1 MSAFCGFGLGF
12 ILSDV
17 FRIPKYPVSKAI
29 KSLGKRKNKQI
40 SRLEIWLGD
49 FSNLI
54 ASKLRLNE
62 YKRLQLK
69 ADLES
74 ADMTLSPEQYVGN
87 AIVKSVLV
95 AVLAIPF
102 LFFAPLISLVMIIIA
117 IAVYVGEYGK
127 VGKIIREKRRKIE
140 YELPRLVSSIDKTL
154 IHSRDVLGILDSYR
168 EHAGEELRRE
178 LEITVADMRSGNYE
192 VALTRLES
200 RVGSS
205 MMSDVTRGLISVI
218 RGDKTDVY
226 WGNLVLKFSDYQRT
240 LLKTEANKAPKRVRK
255 LSMALL
261 FCFMLVYVVV
271 IGQVLSGSAVLFGR
285 DVRMK
290 MIRSIFKNKR
300 GESYV
305 DVAITVM
312 IVAFVLVFSVNI
324 VSIVALNQN
333 VKIMSDQIIDYA
345 TRNGTTDI
353 GDYVKTLRENSGI
366 DFACSFAGTDYL
378 SGQKV
383 QLGDV
388 IRCKLTYRVSIF
400 GFGDAVFPVTVQA
413 DSQGISQVYWK

>member
-1 MSAFCGFGLGF
+1 MKLLIQLLVSAFCGFGLGF

-102 LFFAPLISLVMIIIA
+102 LFFAPLISLVMIIIT
-117 IAVYVGEYGK
+117 IAVYVGEYRK

-140 YELPRLVSSIDKTL
+140 YELPRLVSSIDTTL

-168 EHAGEELRRE
+168 EHAGEELRRA

-240 LLKTEANKAPKRVRK
+240 LLKAEANKAPKRVRK

-271 IGQVLSGSAVLFGR
+271 IGQVL
-285 DVRMK
+285 
-290 MIRSIFKNKR
+290 
-300 GESYV
+300 
-305 DVAITVM
+305 
-312 IVAFVLVFSVNI
+312 
-324 VSIVALNQN
+324 
-333 VKIMSDQIIDYA
+333 
-345 TRNGTTDI
+345 
-353 GDYVKTLRENSGI
+353 
-366 DFACSFAGTDYL
+366 L
-378 SGQKV
+378 SS
-383 QLGDV
+383 LGGMF
-388 IRCKLTYRVSIF
+388 R
-400 GFGDAVFPVTVQA
+400 
-413 DSQGISQVYWK
+413 

>member
-1 MSAFCGFGLGF
+1 MKILIQLLVSAFCGFGLGF

-49 FSNLI
+49 FSNFI

-117 IAVYVGEYGK
+117 IAVYVGEYRK

-154 IHSRDVLGILDSYR
+154 IHSRDVLSILDSYR

-271 IGQVLSGSAVLFGR
+271 IGQVLLSSLGGMFG
-285 DVRMK
+285 
-290 MIRSIFKNKR
+290 
-300 GESYV
+300 
-305 DVAITVM
+305 
-312 IVAFVLVFSVNI
+312 
-324 VSIVALNQN
+324 
-333 VKIMSDQIIDYA
+333 
-345 TRNGTTDI
+345 
-353 GDYVKTLRENSGI
+353 
-366 DFACSFAGTDYL
+366 
-378 SGQKV
+378 
-383 QLGDV
+383 
-388 IRCKLTYRVSIF
+388 
-400 GFGDAVFPVTVQA
+400 
-413 DSQGISQVYWK
+413 

>member
-1 MSAFCGFGLGF
+1 MKILIQLLVSAFCGFGLGF

-49 FSNLI
+49 FSNFI

-117 IAVYVGEYGK
+117 IAVYVGEYRK

-154 IHSRDVLGILDSYR
+154 IHSRDVLDILDSYR

-192 VALTRLES
+192 IALTRLES

-271 IGQVLSGSAVLFGR
+271 IGQVLLSSLGGMFG
-285 DVRMK
+285 
-290 MIRSIFKNKR
+290 
-300 GESYV
+300 
-305 DVAITVM
+305 
-312 IVAFVLVFSVNI
+312 
-324 VSIVALNQN
+324 
-333 VKIMSDQIIDYA
+333 
-345 TRNGTTDI
+345 
-353 GDYVKTLRENSGI
+353 
-366 DFACSFAGTDYL
+366 
-378 SGQKV
+378 
-383 QLGDV
+383 
-388 IRCKLTYRVSIF
+388 
-400 GFGDAVFPVTVQA
+400 
-413 DSQGISQVYWK
+413 

>member
-1 MSAFCGFGLGF
+1 MKILIQLLVSAFCGFGLGF

-49 FSNLI
+49 FSNFI

-74 ADMTLSPEQYVGN
+74 ADMTVSPEQYVGN

-117 IAVYVGEYGK
+117 IAVYVGEYRK

-140 YELPRLVSSIDKTL
+140 YELPRLVSGIDKTL
-154 IHSRDVLGILDSYR
+154 IHNRDVLGILDSYR

-240 LLKTEANKAPKRVRK
+240 LLKAEANKAPKRVRK

-271 IGQVLSGSAVLFGR
+271 IGQVLLSSLGGMFG
-285 DVRMK
+285 
-290 MIRSIFKNKR
+290 
-300 GESYV
+300 
-305 DVAITVM
+305 
-312 IVAFVLVFSVNI
+312 
-324 VSIVALNQN
+324 
-333 VKIMSDQIIDYA
+333 
-345 TRNGTTDI
+345 
-353 GDYVKTLRENSGI
+353 
-366 DFACSFAGTDYL
+366 
-378 SGQKV
+378 
-383 QLGDV
+383 
-388 IRCKLTYRVSIF
+388 
-400 GFGDAVFPVTVQA
+400 
-413 DSQGISQVYWK
+413 

>member
-1 MSAFCGFGLGF
+1 MKILIQLLVSAFCGFGLGF

-29 KSLGKRKNKQI
+29 KSLGKRKNKQT

-117 IAVYVGEYGK
+117 IAVYVGEYRK

-154 IHSRDVLGILDSYR
+154 IHSRDVLAILDSYR

-240 LLKTEANKAPKRVRK
+240 LLKAEANKAPKRVRK

-271 IGQVLSGSAVLFGR
+271 IGQVLLSSLGGMFG
-285 DVRMK
+285 
-290 MIRSIFKNKR
+290 
-300 GESYV
+300 
-305 DVAITVM
+305 
-312 IVAFVLVFSVNI
+312 
-324 VSIVALNQN
+324 
-333 VKIMSDQIIDYA
+333 
-345 TRNGTTDI
+345 
-353 GDYVKTLRENSGI
+353 
-366 DFACSFAGTDYL
+366 
-378 SGQKV
+378 
-383 QLGDV
+383 
-388 IRCKLTYRVSIF
+388 
-400 GFGDAVFPVTVQA
+400 
-413 DSQGISQVYWK
+413 

>member
-1 MSAFCGFGLGF
+1 MKILIQLLVSAFCGFGLGF

-117 IAVYVGEYGK
+117 IAVYVGEYRK

-154 IHSRDVLGILDSYR
+154 IHSRAVLVILDSYR

-226 WGNLVLKFSDYQRT
+226 WGNLVLKFSDYQGT
-240 LLKTEANKAPKRVRK
+240 LLKAEANKAPKRVRK

-271 IGQVLSGSAVLFGR
+271 IGQVLLSSLGGMFG
-285 DVRMK
+285 
-290 MIRSIFKNKR
+290 
-300 GESYV
+300 
-305 DVAITVM
+305 
-312 IVAFVLVFSVNI
+312 
-324 VSIVALNQN
+324 
-333 VKIMSDQIIDYA
+333 
-345 TRNGTTDI
+345 
-353 GDYVKTLRENSGI
+353 
-366 DFACSFAGTDYL
+366 
-378 SGQKV
+378 
-383 QLGDV
+383 
-388 IRCKLTYRVSIF
+388 
-400 GFGDAVFPVTVQA
+400 
-413 DSQGISQVYWK
+413 

>member
-1 MSAFCGFGLGF
+1 MKILIQLLVSAFCGFGLGF

-49 FSNLI
+49 FSNFI

-102 LFFAPLISLVMIIIA
+102 LFFAPLISLVMFIIA
-117 IAVYVGEYGK
+117 IAVYVGEYKK

-154 IHSRDVLGILDSYR
+154 IRSRDVLGILDSYR

-240 LLKTEANKAPKRVRK
+240 LLKAEANKAPKRVRK

-271 IGQVLSGSAVLFGR
+271 IGQVLLSSLGGMFG
-285 DVRMK
+285 
-290 MIRSIFKNKR
+290 
-300 GESYV
+300 
-305 DVAITVM
+305 
-312 IVAFVLVFSVNI
+312 
-324 VSIVALNQN
+324 
-333 VKIMSDQIIDYA
+333 
-345 TRNGTTDI
+345 
-353 GDYVKTLRENSGI
+353 
-366 DFACSFAGTDYL
+366 
-378 SGQKV
+378 
-383 QLGDV
+383 
-388 IRCKLTYRVSIF
+388 
-400 GFGDAVFPVTVQA
+400 
-413 DSQGISQVYWK
+413 

>member
-1 MSAFCGFGLGF
+1 MKILIQLLVSAFCGFGLGF

-29 KSLGKRKNKQI
+29 KSLGKRKNKQT

-117 IAVYVGEYGK
+117 IAVYVGEYRK

-205 MMSDVTRGLISVI
+205 MMSDVTQGLISVI

-271 IGQVLSGSAVLFGR
+271 IGQVLLSSLGGMFG
-285 DVRMK
+285 
-290 MIRSIFKNKR
+290 
-300 GESYV
+300 
-305 DVAITVM
+305 
-312 IVAFVLVFSVNI
+312 
-324 VSIVALNQN
+324 
-333 VKIMSDQIIDYA
+333 
-345 TRNGTTDI
+345 
-353 GDYVKTLRENSGI
+353 
-366 DFACSFAGTDYL
+366 
-378 SGQKV
+378 
-383 QLGDV
+383 
-388 IRCKLTYRVSIF
+388 
-400 GFGDAVFPVTVQA
+400 
-413 DSQGISQVYWK
+413 

>member
-1 MSAFCGFGLGF
+1 MKILIQLLVSAFCGFGLGF

-40 SRLEIWLGD
+40 SRLEICLGD
-49 FSNLI
+49 FSNFI

-87 AIVKSVLV
+87 AIGKSVLV

-117 IAVYVGEYGK
+117 TAVYVGEYRK

-271 IGQVLSGSAVLFGR
+271 IGQVLLSSLGGMFG
-285 DVRMK
+285 
-290 MIRSIFKNKR
+290 
-300 GESYV
+300 
-305 DVAITVM
+305 
-312 IVAFVLVFSVNI
+312 
-324 VSIVALNQN
+324 
-333 VKIMSDQIIDYA
+333 
-345 TRNGTTDI
+345 
-353 GDYVKTLRENSGI
+353 
-366 DFACSFAGTDYL
+366 
-378 SGQKV
+378 
-383 QLGDV
+383 
-388 IRCKLTYRVSIF
+388 
-400 GFGDAVFPVTVQA
+400 
-413 DSQGISQVYWK
+413 

>member
-1 MSAFCGFGLGF
+1 MKILIQFLVSAFCGFGLGF

-49 FSNLI
+49 FSNFI

-69 ADLES
+69 VDLES

-95 AVLAIPF
+95 AALAIPF
-102 LFFAPLISLVMIIIA
+102 LFFAPLISLVMFIVA
-117 IAVYVGEYGK
+117 IAVYVGEYKK

-226 WGNLVLKFSDYQRT
+226 WGNLVLKFSEYQRT

-271 IGQVLSGSAVLFGR
+271 IGQVLLSSLGGMFG
-285 DVRMK
+285 
-290 MIRSIFKNKR
+290 
-300 GESYV
+300 
-305 DVAITVM
+305 
-312 IVAFVLVFSVNI
+312 
-324 VSIVALNQN
+324 
-333 VKIMSDQIIDYA
+333 
-345 TRNGTTDI
+345 
-353 GDYVKTLRENSGI
+353 
-366 DFACSFAGTDYL
+366 
-378 SGQKV
+378 
-383 QLGDV
+383 
-388 IRCKLTYRVSIF
+388 
-400 GFGDAVFPVTVQA
+400 
-413 DSQGISQVYWK
+413 